1 MAFDASTFAIQLIAE
16 NLIYDEEYHATGAV
30 SLICM
35 DSKQERYIAAFSPD
49 DGAFIVEKATA
60 WDPDPSDP
68 SDADEA
74 PAIDLGYALASDAEE
89 VGRFDNPEEAAR
101 ALFDFSERED
111 LSPTFTLLFEEDF
124 DA

>member
-1 MAFDASTFAIQLIAE
+1 
-16 NLIYDEEYHATGAV
+16 
-30 SLICM
+30 M

-60 WDPDPSDP
+60 WDPEPSDP
-68 SDADEA
+68 SDAEET